1 MAGNMPDKLAEFLAE
16 IKDLAKKHDLVII
29 ETGKRMMGQKLCM
42 VIRIEDWFDKPKEEM
57 K

>member
-16 IKDLAKKHDLVII
+16 IKELAKKRDLVVI
-29 ETGKRMMGQKLCM
+29 ENGKRMMGRKLCM
-42 VIRIEDWFDKPKEEM
+42 IIRIEYWFDKSDEET